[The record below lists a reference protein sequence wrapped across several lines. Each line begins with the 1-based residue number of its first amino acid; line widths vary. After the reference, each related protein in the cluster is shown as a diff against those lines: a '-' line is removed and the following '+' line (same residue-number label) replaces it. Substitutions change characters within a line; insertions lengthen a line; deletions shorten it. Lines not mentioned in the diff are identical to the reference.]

1 MKNRIFF
8 PILLLTGLMPLHN
21 LFVQYSTKIL
31 RLPEYVVFW
40 KDWLVGFLIL
50 VLISEIFGIISR
62 LGFFRLIKENKLSI
76 FLPLILVVVLN
87 ILTVLSSFVF
97 NPFNLRAFV
106 SGYYFELWWLDF
118 FAVLMTW
125 LNLYLYE
132 VITNTTLRT
141 KIEGYADSSKF
152 DELFN
157 SKTEKLTSSS
167 FFSKQNL
174 LTPNSNGSS
183 IQSDNNNFKLL
194 NKQFWI
200 FRNII
205 CFGFL
210 VTAAVSMASLY
221 FGQAEVLG
229 IYGYA
234 NNTESAGLVGN
245 SLVCHLIDYNVDG
258 CRLSGTMSHPIH
270 YAAYLLLV
278 LPVLIIGFIDAKNK
292 FSKIAF
298 LSMTILNMF
307 LIFQTYSRYALLSL
321 PLLLL
326 LLSIYILRK
335 RLFGFEAFFAKFL
348 VLICLVLPIFVSLIF
363 VNIRSENLPLFL
375 PKSITKPS
383 STIWH
388 YYHFFAGVKTLEALG
403 SKSITGVGM
412 GQSGSAAR
420 TKYQDLQKNTLYTQ
434 YGKIAYDWN
443 LTEESFLLV
452 ENWYMQAI
460 LNNGWI
466 YAVIYI
472 LVTMI
477 PLAAFWKFLLGKNS
491 SKYVLEMIFGLGFFA
506 VIIGNQLEHLWEN
519 QTVVIFWVLIYFYSK
534 IWGVVSKKVKTV
546 FE

>member
-21 LFVQYSTKIL
+21 LIVQYSTKIL

-50 VLISEIFGIISR
+50 VLVLEIFGIIMR
-62 LGFFRLIKENKLSI
+62 LGFVKLIKENKFKV
-76 FLPLILVVVLN
+76 FLPLILVFSLN
-87 ILTVLSSFVF
+87 IITVLSSFVF

-118 FAVLMTW
+118 FAVLITW
-125 LNLYLYE
+125 FNLYLYE
-132 VITNTTLRT
+132 VKINEILET
-141 KIEGYADSSKF
+141 KKECFADSSKF
-152 DELFN
+152 DELFKSN
-157 SKTEKLTSSS
+157 TEKLTSSS
-167 FFSKQNL
+167 VFSDPTIFHSISTEASTQPIN
-174 LTPNSNGSS
+174 NSL
-183 IQSDNNNFKLL
+183 KLL
-194 NKQFWI
+194 KKQFWM

-210 VTAAVSMASLY
+210 ITAGISLASLY
-221 FGQAEVLG
+221 FGQAEVLSN
-229 IYGYA
+229 YGYA
-234 NNTESAGLVGN
+234 NNTESVGLVGN
-245 SLVCHLIDYNVDG
+245 SLVCHTIDYNVDG

-278 LPVLIIGFIDAKNK
+278 LPVLIVGFINVRNK
-292 FSKIAF
+292 FSKVAF
-298 LSMTILNMF
+298 LLMTVLNMF

-321 PLLLL
+321 PVLLVLVL
-326 LLSIYILRK
+326 IYILRNK
-335 RLFGFEAFFAKFL
+335 LFGFKAFFAKFL
-348 VLICLVLPIFVSLIF
+348 VLICLVLPIFVSLVF
-363 VNIRSENLPLFL
+363 VNIRSENLPSFL

-403 SKSITGVGM
+403 PKSITGVGM

-420 TKYQDLQKNTLYTQ
+420 TKYQDLQKNILYTQ

-466 YAVIYI
+466 YCVIYI
-472 LVTMI
+472 LMTMI
-477 PLAAFWKFLLGKNS
+477 PLAGFWKFLIGKNS
-491 SKYVLEMIFGLGFFA
+491 SKHILEMIFGFGFFA

-519 QTVVIFWVLIYFYSK
+519 QTVVIFWVLIYFYAK
-534 IWGVVSKKVKTV
+534 IWEAVKVEKKL
-546 FE
+546 

>member
-21 LFVQYSTKIL
+21 LIVQYSTKIL
-31 RLPEYVVFW
+31 KLPEYIVFW
-40 KDWLVGFLIL
+40 KDWLVGFLIFI
-50 VLISEIFGIISR
+50 LILDIFGIIGR
-62 LGFFRLIKENKLSI
+62 LGFVKLIKENRLKV
-76 FLPLILVVVLN
+76 FLPLILVIFLN
-87 ILTVLSSFVF
+87 ILTILSSFVF

-125 LNLYLYE
+125 FNLYLYE
-132 VITNTTLRT
+132 VNANEIPET
-141 KIEGYADSSKF
+141 KIEGFADSSKF
-152 DELFN
+152 DQLFQSN
-157 SKTEKLTSSS
+157 TERLTSASI
-167 FFSKQNL
+167 FSDPTTFHSISTEVPTKPLN
-174 LTPNSNGSS
+174 NSL
-183 IQSDNNNFKLL
+183 KLL
-194 NKQFWI
+194 KKQFWM

-205 CFGFL
+205 CIGFL
-210 VTAAVSMASLY
+210 ITAAISGASLL

-229 IYGYA
+229 SYGYA
-234 NNTESAGLVGN
+234 NNTESTGLVGN
-245 SLVCHLIDYNVDG
+245 SLVCHTIDYNVDG

-278 LPVLIIGFIDAKNK
+278 LPVLIIGFINAKNK
-292 FSKIAF
+292 FSKVAF
-298 LSMTILNMF
+298 LLMTILNMF

-321 PLLLL
+321 PLLLAL
-326 LLSIYILRK
+326 ALIYIFRNK
-335 RLFGFEAFFAKFL
+335 LFGFKSFFAKFL
-348 VLICLVLPIFVSLIF
+348 VLVCLVLPIFVSLIF
-363 VNIRSENLPLFL
+363 VNIRSENLPSFL

-403 SKSITGVGM
+403 SKSIIGVGM

-420 TKYQDLQKNTLYTQ
+420 SKYQDLQKNTLYTQ

-466 YAVIYI
+466 YGVIYI
-472 LVTMI
+472 LLTMI
-477 PLAAFWKFLLGKNS
+477 PIAGFWKFLVGKNS
-491 SKYVLEMIFGLGFFA
+491 SKYILEMIFGLGFFA

-519 QTVVIFWVLIYFYSK
+519 QTVVIFWVLIYFYAK
-534 IWGVVSKKVKTV
+534 IWKNVTQKIL
-546 FE
+546 